1 MYIDKSM
8 RVWIVTWSGAV
19 IGVYSSAVDAAT
31 VERALKTNGCHGSIT
46 TEVRLNSESEN
57 GSAILNSAA

>member
-1 MYIDKSM
+1 M
-8 RVWIVTWSGAV
+8 RVWIVTWNGAV

-46 TEVRLNSESEN
+46 TEVRLNAETQN
-57 GSAILNSAA
+57 GSAILSSAA